1 MRLDEAK
8 EILKYNG
15 YILEDTETNDEEIE
29 NLSKKLNNTY
39 VSLDPKTKAEKRARN
54 KYINDLNTHD
64 NLLDKHDDL
73 KNKIRNAKDFNRVLD
88 VDVDKEFEQSTEL
101 KEYLS
106 KIFDD
111 SNWLDF
117 GNDKDYLIPYID
129 LINAIQTSKIE
140 DIRFIIE
147 DLVDSYDYRDDFSS
161 KYIQKIVNHIALMKD

>member
-8 EILKYNG
+8 EILKHNG
-15 YILEDTETNDEEIE
+15 YILEDTETHDEEIE

-39 VSLDPKTKAEKRARN
+39 VSLDPKTKAEKRALN
-54 KYINDLNTHD
+54 KYINDINTHD
-64 NLLDKHDDL
+64 TLFDKHDDL
-73 KNKIRNAKDFNRVLD
+73 RDKIRKAKDFNRVL
-88 VDVDKEFEQSTEL
+88 DVDKEFEQSTEL

-106 KIFDD
+106 KVFDD
-111 SNWLDF
+111 SNWLNF

-129 LINAIQTSKIE
+129 LIKAIQTSKKE